1 MNYFIGLEK
10 SWLQKCPSN
19 KHIMRLADSLTIDET
34 RELYIHFNL
43 DSRPSQ
49 KWENMEYRYSQRSVA
64 ELHFFALMDWINK
77 SKTPTFSELFSLFE
91 EFEIMTCVLCE
102 VSVN

>member
-10 SWLQKCPSN
+10 TWFLKCPSN
-19 KHIMRLADSLTIDET
+19 EHIMRLADSLTVDET
-34 RELYIHFNL
+34 NELYIHFNL
-43 DSRPSQ
+43 NSRPSQ
-49 KWENMEYRYSQRSVA
+49 KWKNMEYQYRRRNVA
-64 ELHFFALMDWINK
+64 DMHFFALMDWINN
-77 SKTPTFSELFSLFE
+77 SKAPTFGELFSLFE